1 MNGASSHGHAAQL
14 NLRQQ
19 APDLDKATA
28 QAEALKEQLLV
39 LDAKKDRLLKSRPS
53 GAKRNMHEVEAL
65 IRAKQHE
72 MERST
77 LTIKEE
83 KARLQEMKRMKDDAK
98 KAMEWENEFDDI
110 KNKRAQIAES
120 LRAVFADIGTVR
132 DEQSRQD
139 TAAELEVPV
148 EDVVEARTP
157 VSEGLRELLS
167 SARWKKKLRTEC
179 AVIVRATK
187 NSVKISGLSDAVE
200 AASRVIAEIGP
211 VVVRRIGIDDAQV
224 ALLIGRK
231 GATIE
236 QLQGDSGCS
245 IEVRRKEKQVVL
257 VGDEAAVAS
266 LAAQINELFTTQRR
280 VDATIKFDPEQKG
293 TLLGKGGATIQRIQ
307 SESGG
312 AMLEIGKGSDPTV
325 RISGPYVAVEA
336 ARTEICRLL
345 KLDAES
351 VRSVDVPEE
360 VTGALFGRG
369 EKLRALAAAHGVN
382 IDRTEGGAKVRGSR
396 KAVEAAVSE
405 LLAVVE
411 ANRRVEE
418 HLEIES
424 YHVGMMLGKGGA
436 TVQSIQ
442 RETGT
447 TIAVANKPADGKTT
461 QTLTVRGTK
470 AAVDNAMA
478 ALEAVLQYKA
488 EAAEVVSVD
497 AGLMFLFLGNGGEE
511 LNRIRAETG
520 AAIDVPRDQQ
530 KLEFRIRGT
539 VAAVEAAKQ
548 AIARALD
555 ANKRCAESI
564 TLPWHCIDLL
574 LGPNADRLR
583 ELEAKHQVQIE
594 LPGANLPSD
603 TVCSGSFLAIAT
615 SMSIRG
621 RRKHVEAAMQELS
634 ALSRSHQCDELELS
648 LDDSTLLAQ
657 LCLHDDGLLT
667 RLEAEFGVTLDFE
680 PMRDRVTLR
689 GEGCISARMAL
700 QALLAQERPQEVA
713 IACPGPQMELLLAS
727 DGQILAQLAQLVAPA
742 MLAVQEFPPAI
753 MVTGS
758 AAIVAEARTK
768 CGTWL
773 EEHADSSQQVGIPP
787 EVQPALASRMR
798 PLAAEYRVSLE
809 MVDGGTALLI
819 TGPSAMVMPALA
831 EVRALIEEH
840 ATEEVAIELEDPELT
855 LAHLHA
861 RSMRAAHAGVTIDVL
876 REEGRLVLMGR
887 RRRVAVVRDEL
898 QTLLD
903 EAGGCAH
910 TQPITGAQL
919 ERLVR
924 PQSRQEEQPLYRKLQ
939 DSTQCALHLDRVA
952 LTLTV
957 FGRHVAVSRALKSLE
972 TALDVGEES
981 RQVPLSVIPIIIGR
995 GGSTIKRL
1003 QQDSGATFDIN
1014 RNTGSVRVYGKQ
1026 EAVSTAVRLL
1036 DGLLAEQGG
1045 VHERPILARQVPLII
1060 GRGGSTIKSLQAES
1074 GATIVVSKEENC
1086 VRIRGPRHAV
1096 DKAVEL
1102 LANLLDGGPR
1112 GAAPTAGAAGSEPP
1126 PGCGSAPPSMPVSG
1140 L

>member
-1 MNGASSHGHAAQL
+1 M
-14 NLRQQ
+14 
-19 APDLDKATA
+19 
-28 QAEALKEQLLV
+28 
-39 LDAKKDRLLKSRPS
+39 
-53 GAKRNMHEVEAL
+53 
-65 IRAKQHE
+65 
-72 MERST
+72 
-77 LTIKEE
+77 
-83 KARLQEMKRMKDDAK
+83 
-98 KAMEWENEFDDI
+98 
-110 KNKRAQIAES
+110 
-120 LRAVFADIGTVR
+120 
-132 DEQSRQD
+132 
-139 TAAELEVPV
+139 PV

-179 AVIVRATK
+179 AVIVRPTK
-187 NSVKISGLSDAVE
+187 NSVKILGLSDAVE

-257 VGDEAAVAS
+257 VGDEAAVAG
-266 LAAQINELFTTQRR
+266 LEAQINELFTTQRR

-369 EKLRALAAAHGVN
+369 DKLRALAAAHGVN

-418 HLEIES
+418 YLEIES

-447 TIAVANKPADGKTT
+447 AIAVANKPADGKTT

-511 LNRIRAETG
+511 LNRIRVETG

-657 LCLHDDGLLT
+657 LCLQDDGLLT

-713 IACPGPQMELLLAS
+713 IACPGAQMELLLAS

-819 TGPSAMVMPALA
+819 TGPSAMVMSALA

-840 ATEEVAIELEDPELT
+840 ATEEVAIELKDPELT

-939 DSTQCALHLDRVA
+939 VRRPRWVGVSAEMGRLRCADVGAPRGAQTYPPARRSLFLTCLSHTPVSRPQDSTLCALHLDRVA

-1026 EAVSTAVRLL
+1026 EAVATAVRLL

-1045 VHERPILARQVPLII
+1045 VHEHPILARQVPLII